1 MVYQIDDATAVASL
15 PALPTDNIGLP
26 GFFTGGSTSGG
37 APTRVRYWWLNMI
50 QEELRSI
57 VLAGGLTPDKTN
69 NAQVLAALRA
79 LFAPLSALALAS
91 SPLSLVSASTT
102 VVVPSGVTRVYL
114 RGIGSGAGATGCS
127 ATTTSQTFSGA
138 GGGSGGIM
146 EGIYTVT
153 PGDHLVF
160 TIGSGGAGNASSGNG
175 YRGGQTSCVN
185 GAGQTLQSLPSGFP
199 GQVASVT
206 NTAGGGGATAG
217 SSDVSGTFRNDCGN
231 CGLDG
236 QSGAL
241 QLSGSGG
248 VGPGGVGGARSGDLG
263 GVSGSAPG
271 AGGGG
276 AYDSGFTGNSYAGGN
291 GASGQFYYKWL
302 P

>member
-1 MVYQIDDATAVASL
+1 MYRLANGTQVAAL
-15 PALPTDNIGLP
+15 PAPAADSGTPGYATWGVVGGQDPSIIDPDMFNIH
-26 GFFTGGSTSGG
+26 
-37 APTRVRYWWLNMI
+37 
-50 QEELRSI
+50 QEELISI
-57 VLAGGLTPDKTN
+57 VTAGGITPDKTN
-69 NAQVLAALRA
+69 NAQVLAALRV

-91 SPLSLVSASTT
+91 SPLSPVNASTT
-102 VVVPSGVTRVYL
+102 VVVPAGVTRVYL

-160 TIGSGGAGNASSGNG
+160 TIGSGGAGNTSSGNG

-263 GVSGSAPG
+263 GVSGAAPG

>member
-1 MVYQIDDATAVASL
+1 MYRLANGTQVAAL
-15 PALPTDNIGLP
+15 PAPAADSGTPGYATNGVVGGQDPSIIDADAFNIQ
-26 GFFTGGSTSGG
+26 
-37 APTRVRYWWLNMI
+37 
-50 QEELRSI
+50 QEELISI
-57 VLAGGLTPDKTN
+57 VTAGGLTPDKTN

-91 SPLSLVSASTT
+91 SALSQVSASTT
-102 VVVPSGVTRVYL
+102 VVVPDGVTRVYL

-153 PGDHLVF
+153 PGDRLVF